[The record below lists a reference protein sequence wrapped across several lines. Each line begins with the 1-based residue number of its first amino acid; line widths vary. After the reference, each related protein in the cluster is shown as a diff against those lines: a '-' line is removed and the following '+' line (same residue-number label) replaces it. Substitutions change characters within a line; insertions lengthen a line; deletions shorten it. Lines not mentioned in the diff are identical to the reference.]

1 MQSDPKI
8 VCVHLTNLTG
18 NVIYDIGAGVG
29 TYTQHFRRNFKKV
42 YAFEPLPEN
51 VEKLKTLHAKDENVT
66 VVPLAV
72 LDVDGEIELAC
83 DPPLKVK
90 SIRLDSLQ
98 LEEPDYI
105 RINVGGGELKV
116 IEGGMCLLS
125 RCKPSILI
133 EVHHEDL
140 GIKIK
145 SVLSKLYNI
154 ITEVRNPSYLND
166 LDKYRNHYHIEAL
179 NYVPGEPLR
188 C

>member
-8 VCVHLTNLTG
+8 IQAHLTNLSG

-29 TYTQHFRRNFKKV
+29 IYTQHFKRNFKKV

-51 VEKLKTLHAKDENVT
+51 MEKLKTLHARDENVT
-66 VVPLAV
+66 VLPLAIS
-72 LDVDGEIELAC
+72 DVDGEIQLAYN
-83 DPPLKVK
+83 PPVRVK
-90 SIRLDSLQ
+90 SVRLDSLQ

-105 RINVGGGELKV
+105 KINVGGSELKV
-116 IEGGMCLLS
+116 IEGGMSLLS
-125 RCKPSILI
+125 RCKPGILI

-140 GIKIK
+140 GVKIK

-154 ITEVRNPSYLND
+154 ITEIRNPLYLND
-166 LDKYRNHYHIEAL
+166 PDRYRNHYYIEAL
-179 NYVPGEPLR
+179 NYVPGESLR